1 MKKVILGTCVLALA
15 ASAVAAIGPQYDANN
30 FEALPVEVNT
40 TSNEFGMSAYREN
53 SVVYFRAD
61 SSSKKDGLDN
71 VTILKS
77 NVLPSGE
84 LSQPEVCTELQNLGV
99 CGSFAYDKNAD
110 RIYFS
115 KFNKNTKSYQLYEST
130 YAGDAWMDPQPVE
143 IKGFSYGRMNMSIIE
158 NANWDYIDKGASI
171 VQPVLANNGKRLYFV
186 SDAKQ
191 GSRGKTDI
199 WYMDRED
206 DAWGTPVNL
215 GDSINTK
222 GNEQYPFILGDSI
235 LYYAST
241 KGSDNDG
248 GYDLYA
254 ARLTDNGV
262 QPVETEKMN
271 DLFNTGKNDYNFI
284 NVNDNVYFIS
294 EREDGQKEDIIG
306 LVGLAKPEEIVIAAV
321 EPAPAPVSEVEP
333 PFHHVLF
340 YFDFDKSSMKA
351 DTDPDVQALLA
362 EMRMFPDRRF
372 EIIGHTDERGSDA
385 YNDRLA
391 IRRANTVRD
400 VLVKNGIDK
409 NMLVVKGCGERQPVV
424 KNAQKDEEHAM
435 NRRVEVNFY
444 SEK

>member
-1 MKKVILGTCVLALA
+1 
-15 ASAVAAIGPQYDANN
+15 
-30 FEALPVEVNT
+30 
-40 TSNEFGMSAYREN
+40 
-53 SVVYFRAD
+53 
-61 SSSKKDGLDN
+61 
-71 VTILKS
+71 
-77 NVLPSGE
+77 
-84 LSQPEVCTELQNLGV
+84 
-99 CGSFAYDKNAD
+99 
-110 RIYFS
+110 
-115 KFNKNTKSYQLYEST
+115 
-130 YAGDAWMDPQPVE
+130 
-143 IKGFSYGRMNMSIIE
+143 MSIIE

-284 NVNDNVYFIS
+284 NVNDTVYFIS

-321 EPAPAPVSEVEP
+321 EPVPAPVSEVEP

-351 DTDPDVQALLA
+351 AQWQTAAFDPHIQRTFHRNGNLQKFQTSSGTT
-362 EMRMFPDRRF
+362 EHRF
-372 EIIGHTDERGSDA
+372 LPSKADAPQKGACGSPPSG
-385 YNDRLA
+385 
-391 IRRANTVRD
+391 ANPSFR
-400 VLVKNGIDK
+400 
-409 NMLVVKGCGERQPVV
+409 
-424 KNAQKDEEHAM
+424 
-435 NRRVEVNFY
+435 
-444 SEK
+444 